1 MSNKLFYNLRKKLTL
16 QYSFVFGIAIL
27 AIVFATYAFTWWSM
41 LAIEK
46 QELVA
51 KAVHEGEE
59 WVTSKEAPVNA
70 KELANGDILAY
81 FVEPDGKTVILN
93 QLGTADVGKAILK
106 KRGDWPTLDG
116 RQTRLLRCHDEKR
129 TKHFRYLAT
138 VCQVKDKGRVVGHL
152 YMFENMDTYYSA
164 GIKTL
169 QTLALLLAA
178 LFILAACGGYWLA
191 GRNLKPIFKAYEKQK
206 QFTADASHEIR
217 TPLAVMKLGV
227 QGIQEDEENK
237 LSSFSTDTLLMLEQ
251 EVDRLTRLTENLMT
265 LARNDNEGY
274 SPEQTKILLS
284 DMALQVA
291 KQLQLVASEKE
302 ITIQHNIEPK
312 VSLVGNA
319 ASINRLFIILLDNA
333 IKYSP
338 NGTTITLEVTSSKN
352 SLLIKVADQGLGI
365 KEQDK
370 KRIFDRFYRVDKARS
385 RSMGGLGL
393 GLALAKAI
401 VEHHHGDIWVEDNS
415 PKGSIF
421 IVQLPHKN

>member
-1 MSNKLFYNLRKKLTL
+1 MSNKLFHNLRKKLSL
-16 QYSFVFGIAIL
+16 QYSFVFGIVIL
-27 AIVFATYAFTWWSM
+27 AIVFAIYAFTWWSI
-41 LAIEK
+41 LLIEK
-46 QELVA
+46 QELLA
-51 KAVHEGEE
+51 KAIHEGEE
-59 WVTSKEAPVNA
+59 WVSSKEAPVNA
-70 KELANGDILAY
+70 KELANGDMLAY
-81 FVEPDGKTVILN
+81 FVEPDDKTVILN
-93 QLGTADVGKAILK
+93 QLGTADIGKALYK
-106 KRGDWPTLDG
+106 KRSDWPTLDG

-138 VCQVKDKGRVVGHL
+138 VCQVKDNGKVIGNL
-152 YMFENMDTYYSA
+152 YMFENMETYYSA

-169 QTLALLLAA
+169 QTLALLLVA
-178 LFILAACGGYWLA
+178 LFILAAWGGYWLA
-191 GRNLKPIFKAYEKQK
+191 GRNLKPIFKAYDKQK

-227 QGIQEDEENK
+227 QGVQEDEENK

-291 KQLQLVASEKE
+291 NQLQLVASEKE

-338 NGTTITLEVTSSKN
+338 EGTTITLEVTSSKSN
-352 SLLIKVADQGLGI
+352 LLIKVADQGLGI

-401 VEHHHGDIWVEDNS
+401 VEHHHGDIWVEDNK

-421 IVQLPHKN
+421 IVQLPHKI

>member
-1 MSNKLFYNLRKKLTL
+1 MSNKLFSNLRKKMTL
-16 QYSFVFGIAIL
+16 QYSFVFGIVIL
-27 AIVFATYAFTWWSM
+27 AIVFATYALTWWSM

-46 QELVA
+46 QELLA

-106 KRGDWPTLDG
+106 KRGDWPQLEG

-152 YMFENMDTYYSA
+152 YMFENMENYYSA

-169 QTLALLLAA
+169 QTLTLLLVA
-178 LFILAACGGYWLA
+178 LFILAAWGGYWLA
-191 GRNLKPIFKAYEKQK
+191 GRNLKPIFKAYDKQK

-227 QGIQEDEENK
+227 QGIQEDEENR
-237 LSSFSTDTLLMLEQ
+237 LSSFSNATLLMLEQ

-274 SPEQTKILLS
+274 SPEHTKILLS

-302 ITIQHNIEPK
+302 ITIQHNVEPK

-338 NGTTITLEVTSSKN
+338 SGTTITLEVTSSKS

-401 VEHHHGDIWVEDNS
+401 VEHHHGDIWVEDNK

-421 IVQLPHKN
+421 IVQLPHKI

>member
-16 QYSFVFGIAIL
+16 QYSLVFGIAIL

-138 VCQVKDKGRVVGHL
+138 VCQVKDKGKVIGHL
-152 YMFENMDTYYSA
+152 YMFENMETYYSA

-237 LSSFSTDTLLMLEQ
+237 LSGFSTDTLLMLEQ

-265 LARNDNEGY
+265 LARNDNESY

-291 KQLQLVASEKE
+291 NQLQLVASEKE
-302 ITIQHNIEPK
+302 ITIQHNIEPN

-319 ASINRLFIILLDNA
+319 ASINRLLIILLDNA

-338 NGTTITLEVTSSKN
+338 EETTIFLEVMCSKSN
-352 SLLIKVADQGLGI
+352 LLIKVADQGIGI
-365 KEQDK
+365 NDRDK

-401 VEHHHGDIWVEDNS
+401 VEHHHGDIWVEDNK

-421 IVQLPHKN
+421 IVQLPHKI